1 MTREPT
7 KWRKISGVLIVA
19 LIATAFLVMTWGT
32 VSAGEAEGTGLPD
45 GWLLFLAG
53 APDASQSSVGSSP
66 DTLRADGYSTAT
78 LTGQVQDALNAPVEG
93 AFVCFT
99 TTLGTVDS
107 GIGYVE
113 AESTSVVTEPV
124 SPVGWSYLSTIAGAS
139 AGQYIE
145 ANAVISPTSKV
156 FWNFTGDAVA
166 VRYYKAP
173 DAGIFE
179 LRVDAGTWHEIDPY
193 AASGSWAEE
202 AFSGFGAVAHT
213 LEISVT
219 NRKNASSNG
228 YCTRLDLFRVG
239 QISGPSGTV
248 IGTLTSA
255 LFCSPVTQTGTV
267 MATMIKDG
275 TFITVTTP
283 VTMQASVPTTVTV
296 AVDAPKEMQV
306 GGSTLGATVT
316 VTDNFGLPVLDGT
329 MVGFTTTLPNRATVP
344 YEYVEVEDTS
354 QVTRVGSWTLVTDT
368 QYSGGNGLEAGSGD
382 PSVVW
387 NFTGTAVSLI
397 YRRWGTSGEGR
408 YVDADVD
415 GSSTRTIDLS
425 VGDASN
431 DWRNEIVLFNNL
443 SSGAHTLT
451 VTKQSASNT
460 VYLDALRSGTTTS
473 GGQASATMT
482 SGTEIGWVDV
492 YADVPYGCLS
502 EGARG
507 YAEGSDSLAI
517 LAGSP
522 ASAVFQGLP
531 YGTCCGQPAPS
542 IPAATMPVTVTVSDA
557 WSNPVANASV
567 GFESSLIGSWPGGN
581 PVLTGSNGEASTQ
594 YQGSESG
601 TGVIT
606 ATVDSVVIT
615 TTLTVTPGI
624 PYSMTMS
631 AVPAQIYASG
641 SHTSTITLS
650 SEDECGNA
658 ISDGMVVTF
667 TTDQGTF
674 PGSVTTI
681 TGTTSGGAASTVLT
695 SSNSV
700 VTATVTGEV
709 GTLSDSLLVPFIAG
723 DPFTVTATADPSM
736 LPVGGSIS
744 TISAHVVDQ
753 YGTDV
758 VNGTLV
764 TFTTSGGDFGGSATT
779 VETTHD
785 GIATA
790 KLSSGTLVETIT
802 VTATA
807 DSKFD
812 TTTVSFEPGPPAFVT
827 VAAIPPSLR
836 IGWYGQWTAAMSAT
850 VRDRYLNLVKDGT
863 AVEFIVVQT
872 QRADV
877 LPRWR
882 NTVGGVATSTLYSK
896 QTIGVATVHA
906 TSGLVSGNFNVM
918 LTPGLPDS
926 LTVSSDPPA
935 ILVGGKKAIVTADV
949 RDIGGY
955 HVEDGTLVTFA
966 TDKGDFAGLTISSS
980 TTLNGLASVV
990 LSSPNLRGT
999 ATITATTDGVVG
1011 YGSVTFVPGPPESVA
1026 ISADDITLQ
1035 LGEYGQ
1041 FTTTIR
1047 VEVQDTYGN
1056 WVSDGHKVKLYATR
1070 GDVNPGT
1077 PLTHDGFAVS
1087 TLYSPSSGPPGW
1099 AQIWAQSGGALPE
1112 WVDVYYDIGPPYQ
1125 ISVAADPD
1133 AIDLVGRTSAI
1144 TATIADIAGNLVADG
1159 TDVYFETDLG
1169 LVSPATTTTN
1179 LGLASTTLT
1188 SETTSGWAKVIAR
1201 SDSKS
1206 GSVDVLFRSDPPWR
1220 ILVTANP
1227 AEIPANGVSVSYI
1240 NAYITDGYDN
1250 PVTDGTVVIFAT
1262 DRGQVNGGDVY
1273 TTTTIGG
1280 ICLAVLTSS
1289 PTPGLATVNVSTLNG
1304 RSGRDYVNFVE
1315 VRNYPVY
1322 MPVVMKNR

>member
-1 MTREPT
+1 MERAVL
-7 KWRKISGVLIVA
+7 SGRGGVIGSDGEGKARTMGGHERGRIWPVAMLITVA
-19 LIATAFLVMTWGT
+19 LTLMVALLV
-32 VSAGEAEGTGLPD
+32 
-45 GWLLFLAG
+45 
-53 APDASQSSVGSSP
+53 SSP
-66 DTLRADGYSTAT
+66 
-78 LTGQVQDALNAPVEG
+78 V
-93 AFVCFT
+93 
-99 TTLGTVDS
+99 
-107 GIGYVE
+107 
-113 AESTSVVTEPV
+113 
-124 SPVGWSYLSTIAGAS
+124 
-139 AGQYIE
+139 
-145 ANAVISPTSKV
+145 
-156 FWNFTGDAVA
+156 
-166 VRYYKAP
+166 
-173 DAGIFE
+173 
-179 LRVDAGTWHEIDPY
+179 
-193 AASGSWAEE
+193 WAEE
-202 AFSGFGAVAHT
+202 DIGGYVQAAGVHIGFSTDTKTTWVDQTFTLNILVAT
-213 LEISVT
+213 YGQPVDSAQAYIDFDPSLLEVVDADLGTAGVQIQRGTALPDELQNSVD
-219 NRKNASSNG
+219 NG
-228 YCTRLDLFRVG
+228 CG
-239 QISGPSGTV
+239 QINFAAGMFGGQPLTGTFTLATVEFKAKAATGGTPLSFVFVAPRETKTSLEGMNQLSAYTDGTV
-248 IGTLTSA
+248 I
-255 LFCSPVTQTGTV
+255 
-267 MATMIKDG
+267 
-275 TFITVTTP
+275 
-283 VTMQASVPTTVTV
+283 
-296 AVDAPKEMQV
+296 
-306 GGSTLGATVT
+306 
-316 VTDNFGLPVLDGT
+316 
-329 MVGFTTTLPNRATVP
+329 
-344 YEYVEVEDTS
+344 
-354 QVTRVGSWTLVTDT
+354 
-368 QYSGGNGLEAGSGD
+368 
-382 PSVVW
+382 
-387 NFTGTAVSLI
+387 
-397 YRRWGTSGEGR
+397 
-408 YVDADVD
+408 
-415 GSSTRTIDLS
+415 
-425 VGDASN
+425 
-431 DWRNEIVLFNNL
+431 
-443 SSGAHTLT
+443 
-451 VTKQSASNT
+451 
-460 VYLDALRSGTTTS
+460 
-473 GGQASATMT
+473 
-482 SGTEIGWVDV
+482 IG
-492 YADVPYGCLS
+492 
-502 EGARG
+502 
-507 YAEGSDSLAI
+507 
-517 LAGSP
+517 
-522 ASAVFQGLP
+522 
-531 YGTCCGQPAPS
+531 
-542 IPAATMPVTVTVSDA
+542 
-557 WSNPVANASV
+557 
-567 GFESSLIGSWPGGN
+567 
-581 PVLTGSNGEASTQ
+581 
-594 YQGSESG
+594 
-601 TGVIT
+601 
-606 ATVDSVVIT
+606 
-615 TTLTVTPGI
+615 
-624 PYSMTMS
+624 
-631 AVPAQIYASG
+631 
-641 SHTSTITLS
+641 
-650 SEDECGNA
+650 
-658 ISDGMVVTF
+658 
-667 TTDQGTF
+667 
-674 PGSVTTI
+674 
-681 TGTTSGGAASTVLT
+681 
-695 SSNSV
+695 
-700 VTATVTGEV
+700 
-709 GTLSDSLLVPFIAG
+709 G
-723 DPFTVTATADPSM
+723 DPFTVTATADPSV
-736 LPVGGSIS
+736 LPIGGSIS

-779 VETTHD
+779 VETTQD

-896 QTIGVATVHA
+896 QTIGVATVYA

-935 ILVGGKKAIVTADV
+935 ILVGGEKTIVTADV

-990 LSSPNLRGT
+990 LSSPNLIGT
-999 ATITATTDGVVG
+999 ATITATADSVVG
-1011 YGSVTFVPGPPESVA
+1011 HGSVIFLPGPPRSVA
-1026 ISADDITLQ
+1026 ISADDTTLQ

-1041 FTTTIR
+1041 FTTAIR

-1056 WVSDGHKVKLYATR
+1056 WVSDGTEVEFYATR
-1070 GDVNPGT
+1070 GNVNPGT
-1077 PLTHDGFAVS
+1077 ALTHDGFAVS
-1087 TLYSPSSGPPGW
+1087 TLYSPSIGPPGW
-1099 AQIWAQSGGALPE
+1099 AQIWAHSGGAPPD

-1144 TATIADIAGNLVADG
+1144 TATIKDIAGNLVADG
-1159 TDVYFETDLG
+1159 TGVSFTTDLG
-1169 LVSPATTTTN
+1169 LVSPVATTTN